1 MAIPSFSSF
10 VKQYGQLWCKGKN
23 FNIYL
28 APENMANND
37 STDTLYVEHDPS
49 IITLEEVKA
58 VVITDHILMY
68 NSNEVLVVR
77 EDITLDDIIEGLNKL
92 NFVTL

>member
-1 MAIPSFSSF
+1 MSTPKFSSF
-10 VKQYGQLWCKGKN
+10 VKQHGQLWCKGIN

-28 APENMANND
+28 APENMANNN
-37 STDTLYVEHDPS
+37 TENTVYVEHDTS
-49 IITLEEVKA
+49 VITLEEVKA

-68 NSNEVLVVR
+68 NNRTIDRAEN
-77 EDITLDDIIEGLNKL
+77 ITLNDIIDGLNKL

>member
-1 MAIPSFSSF
+1 MATPKFSSF

-68 NSNEVLVVR
+68 NSNEVLVI
-77 EDITLDDIIEGLNKL
+77 EKDITLDDIINGLNKL

>member
-1 MAIPSFSSF
+1 MAIPKFSSF
-10 VKQYGQLWCKGKN
+10 VKQHGQLWCKGIN

-37 STDTLYVEHDPS
+37 TDDTVYVEHDAS
-49 IITLEEVKA
+49 VITLEEVKA

-68 NSNEVLVVR
+68 NDMPLVR
-77 EDITLDDIIEGLNKL
+77 EDITLDDIIDGLNKL
-92 NFVTL
+92 NFVTI

>member
-1 MAIPSFSSF
+1 MSIPSFSKF

-23 FNIYL
+23 FSIYL
-28 APENMANND
+28 APNMANNN
-37 STDTLYVEHDPS
+37 TENTVYVEHDTNV
-49 IITLEEVKA
+49 ITLEEVKA

-68 NSNEVLVVR
+68 NSNEVLVV
-77 EDITLDDIIEGLNKL
+77 EKDITLDDIINGLNKL

>member
-1 MAIPSFSSF
+1 MSTPKFSSF

-68 NSNEVLVVR
+68 NSNEVLVV
-77 EDITLDDIIEGLNKL
+77 EKDITLDDIINGLNKL

>member
-1 MAIPSFSSF
+1 MTIPKFSSF
-10 VKQYGQLWCKGKN
+10 VKQHGQLWCKGIN

-37 STDTLYVEHDPS
+37 TDDTVYAEHDAS
-49 IITLEEVKA
+49 VITLEEVKA

-68 NSNEVLVVR
+68 NDMPLVR
-77 EDITLDDIIEGLNKL
+77 EDITLDDIIDGLNKL
-92 NFVTL
+92 NFVTI